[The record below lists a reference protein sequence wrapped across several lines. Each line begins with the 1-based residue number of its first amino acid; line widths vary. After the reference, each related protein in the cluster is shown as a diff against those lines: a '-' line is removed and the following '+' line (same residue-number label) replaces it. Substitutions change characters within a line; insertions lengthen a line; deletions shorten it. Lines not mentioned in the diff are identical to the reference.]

1 MFHILIMDMFYD
13 GDGCTSV
20 SLAALGALGDT
31 SDEAMRSLNEM
42 ADVVLMEES
51 PESDMKKKRLD
62 DALSENP
69 LRHAEKFELP
79 QINGFTQLRSLEFSR
94 DDIQSALEM
103 KHANIQFFKHQGK
116 TKWWKDTNPK
126 HGYIVVGEL
135 NGSYICPKGV
145 KTIWEDIPDLGVED
159 DNTSGKHVIAVKG
172 GRFFCKNVQ
181 EWLPN
186 KYLWL
191 SNSGLPIR
199 TKSKGEIIN
208 RGFLKVI
215 HGVYQIKFN

>member
-1 MFHILIMDMFYD
+1 MFYD

-20 SLAALGALGDT
+20 SLAALGVLGHT

-42 ADVVLMEES
+42 ADVVLVEATPQSNLE
-51 PESDMKKKRLD
+51 KKRLE

-69 LRHAEKFELP
+69 LRHAEKFNLP
-79 QINGFTQLRSLEFSR
+79 EMNGFLQLRSLEFSD
-94 DDIQSALEM
+94 DDIQCALEI
-103 KHANIQFFKHQGK
+103 KHGTPNIQFFKHQG
-116 TKWWKDTNPK
+116 TSKWWKDTNPK

-135 NGSYICPKGV
+135 NTSYIGPKGV
-145 KTIWEDIPDLGVED
+145 KTTWEEIPDLGVEG
-159 DNTSGKHVIAVKG
+159 DNTSCKHVIAVKG
-172 GRFFCKNVQ
+172 GRFYCKNVQ
-181 EWLPN
+181 GWLPN

-199 TKSKGEIIN
+199 TKSKGGIVN

-215 HGVYQIKFN
+215 HGVYQIKFK

>member
-1 MFHILIMDMFYD
+1 MDMFYD

-20 SLAALGALGDT
+20 SLAALGVLGQT

-42 ADVVLMEES
+42 SDVVLVEDT
-51 PESDMKKKRLD
+51 PESKLKEKRLA

-69 LRHAEKFELP
+69 LRHVERFNVP
-79 QINGFTQLRSLEFSR
+79 QMNGFIQLRSLEFSG

-103 KHANIQFFKHQGK
+103 KHGTPNVQFFKHQGK

-135 NGSYICPKGV
+135 NGSYIGPKGV
-145 KTIWEDIPDLGVED
+145 KTTWEDIPDLGVD
-159 DNTSGKHVIAVKG
+159 NDNTSWKHVIAVKG
-172 GRFFCKNVQ
+172 GRFYCKNVQ

-191 SNSGLPIR
+191 SNSGLPVR
-199 TKSKGEIIN
+199 TKSRGEIIN

-215 HGVYQIKFN
+215 HGVYQIKFK